1 MSEQPNDVVHGEN
14 EPRDERVED
23 SVQGNEEKL
32 SESPEAEKKQEKKSD
47 SNEPQKEENE
57 NGEEPREEEG
67 NGDSDKPIEEEQPE
81 ENKEKES
88 HDEEPRENEHPEK
101 EEGSEQPHE
110 DDQPEEKKEEE
121 QPEEKEEEKLEENPE
136 EKKVEETDEPKEENP
151 QEEKEEIA
159 ESKKV
164 PEEKKE
170 EKPEE
175 ENPEEKKEEADEAKE
190 KNSEEK
196 KEEEQ
201 PEEKKEEKL
210 DEENS
215 NEKKGEESEKLH
227 EDDKLEEREESEK
240 PHEDDQSEE
249 KKEENPEEKKEEE
262 QPNEKEDDKSTKDE
276 DNNEPHEEE
285 KKVNCEVNVDVK
297 EAQAKKESKKI
308 EDTEKEFL
316 PFLTRT
322 LADIHKAAPRR
333 KPQLK
338 ESSLKS
344 LSSLEE
350 CKKVS
355 DIADKRLMQQI
366 LETLLLSCTE
376 LNKNK
381 IMISVLNVLQ
391 KAAILK
397 LFCFETAS
405 KVVSIIDACSKVND
419 NTVQTCSLDTSLQVV
434 TVVECDIH
442 GESLSSVLKMCYFIF
457 VGARSV
463 NVSAYAGETLS
474 KVVNSVREKMAAQRD
489 VDIYFND
496 FLAVFQFLCTLS
508 IQELSPKDAANEDS
522 RGMRLKILALS
533 TLLEIVKESESSLM
547 LQRDS
552 RFIEKG
558 LRAHLCGAIAQNG
571 VSTNAKVLQYTLDLF
586 YCILKSYKVFF
597 KMEVGV
603 FFSNIFLRLL
613 ESQNSTFQQKLLILQ
628 LLYKLCEDPETLTEM
643 YINYDCDLKSTDVF
657 VRMVNDL
664 CKVSQGY
671 SNFKEATVSVGNSAM
686 NSLNKE
692 KEVSLKKLS
701 LECLVLVMK
710 TLSSSVQEGKEQI
723 KKLQKEE
730 EEEEEVA
737 DVAGNAESSNASSA
751 LIMSQGGDDLQ
762 ASEDNNS
769 EDEEL
774 KKLREQKEQKKM
786 LESIREKWVLDS
798 KRAIAYMQKVGVIDD
813 TAKSLAKFLRETEG
827 LDKKATG
834 EYIGGSKP
842 FNKDVLKEYVSMFNF
857 AGMEL
862 DEALR
867 FFLGQFLLPGE
878 GQVVDRIM
886 ENFGQ
891 RYYLDNA
898 ESKRFEDADAVYKLS
913 FAIIMLATDLHNPK
927 VKNKLTF
934 EQWEKMV
941 NKDLAMGLDVEY
953 LQNIF
958 KRIAARKFE
967 LLSDNGSDNS
977 GDIAGTLLSPKQRQ
991 EMFKEETSRWIDN
1004 AMKRIQ
1010 EQNATGDAADS
1021 EYVLAAAKRITYVQ
1035 AIFESFWASAIV
1047 SLSILLEGSEDP
1059 HVINLC
1065 LSGFKYGVHIAAA
1078 FYMETE
1084 RDTFVTALE
1093 KFTLLNNYREM
1104 RPKNIGAIRTL
1115 IEIAQ
1120 TEGKYLQGSWENI
1133 LRVISLLD
1141 KLQLTGIGAMPD
1153 FLPNQD
1159 SGSDGAAEGGSD
1171 GGDNAPM
1178 SLHGASRSKSMLFR
1192 RSKESMDSQMKQQ
1205 LSKIEVSNSQ
1215 AVMRLD
1221 IDNAVIDC
1229 IFTDSATLS
1238 DVNFFTNSKS

>member
-1 MSEQPNDVVHGEN
+1 MKCELSADVKL
-14 EPRDERVED
+14 PQDD
-23 SVQGNEEKL
+23 SK
-32 SESPEAEKKQEKKSD
+32 
-47 SNEPQKEENE
+47 
-57 NGEEPREEEG
+57 R
-67 NGDSDKPIEEEQPE
+67 IEEI
-81 ENKEKES
+81 EKDFVS
-88 HDEEPRENEHPEK
+88 
-101 EEGSEQPHE
+101 
-110 DDQPEEKKEEE
+110 
-121 QPEEKEEEKLEENPE
+121 
-136 EKKVEETDEPKEENP
+136 
-151 QEEKEEIA
+151 I
-159 ESKKV
+159 
-164 PEEKKE
+164 
-170 EKPEE
+170 
-175 ENPEEKKEEADEAKE
+175 
-190 KNSEEK
+190 
-196 KEEEQ
+196 
-201 PEEKKEEKL
+201 
-210 DEENS
+210 
-215 NEKKGEESEKLH
+215 
-227 EDDKLEEREESEK
+227 
-240 PHEDDQSEE
+240 
-249 KKEENPEEKKEEE
+249 
-262 QPNEKEDDKSTKDE
+262 
-276 DNNEPHEEE
+276 
-285 KKVNCEVNVDVK
+285 
-297 EAQAKKESKKI
+297 
-308 EDTEKEFL
+308 
-316 PFLTRT
+316 LTRVLT
-322 LADIHKAAPRR
+322 DINKAAPRR

-338 ESSLKS
+338 ESSAKS
-344 LSSLEE
+344 LGDVCE

-355 DIADKRLMQQI
+355 DISDKKLILHI
-366 LETLLLSCTE
+366 LETFFLACTE
-376 LNKNK
+376 LSKNK
-381 IMISVLNVLQ
+381 IMVAVLNVIQ
-391 KAAILK
+391 KAAALK
-397 LFCFETAS
+397 LFCLETAQR
-405 KVVSIIDACSKVND
+405 VVSIIDVCSKVND
-419 NTVQTCSLDTSLQVV
+419 STVQMCSLDTSLQVV
-434 TVVECDIH
+434 SVAECEVH
-442 GESLSSVLKMCYFIF
+442 GENLSQTLKMCYAIF
-457 VGARSV
+457 VSARSA
-463 NVSAYAGETLS
+463 NVSAHAGETLTKIVS
-474 KVVNSVREKMAAQRD
+474 SVREKMAVQKD
-489 VDIYFND
+489 VDVYFND
-496 FLAVFQFLCTLS
+496 FLAVFQFLCSLS
-508 IQELSPKDAANEDS
+508 VQELAAKDATNEDS
-522 RGMRLKILALS
+522 RGMRLKILALA
-533 TLLEIVKESESSLM
+533 TLLDIVKESEKSIM

-558 LRAHLCGAIAQNG
+558 LRAHLCAAIAQNG
-571 VSTNAKVLQYTLDLF
+571 VSTNPKVLQYTLDLF

-664 CKVSQGY
+664 CKVSQCY
-671 SNFKEATVSVGNSAM
+671 SGFKEAAISVGSNSALI
-686 NSLNKE
+686 SLNKE

-710 TLSSSVQEGKEQI
+710 SLSTSVQEGKEQI

-730 EEEEEVA
+730 EGDSDDDDNGTDDSLPKVI
-737 DVAGNAESSNASSA
+737 SSSSSST
-751 LIMSQGGDDLQ
+751 LLLSSQGADESQ
-762 ASEDNNS
+762 PAEDANS

-786 LESIREKWVLDS
+786 LEDIRERWALDT
-798 KRAIAYMQKVGVIDD
+798 KRAIEYMRKVGIIDE
-813 TAKSLAKFLRETEG
+813 TAESLAKFLRDTDG
-827 LDKKATG
+827 LDKRAIG
-834 EYIGGSKP
+834 EFIGGSKP
-842 FNKDVLKEYVSMFNF
+842 FNKDVLKAYVALFNF

-867 FFLGQFLLPGE
+867 YFLGQFLLPGE

-898 ESKRFEDADAVYKLS
+898 EVKRFEDADAVYKLS

-953 LQNIF
+953 LQSVF
-958 KRIAARKFE
+958 KRIAARRFE
-967 LLSDNGSDNS
+967 LLSDNSADNS
-977 GDIAGTLLSPKQRQ
+977 GGDIAGALLSPKQRQ

-1010 EQNATGDAADS
+1010 EQSSAADSAES

-1093 KFTLLNNYREM
+1093 KFTLLSNLREM

-1120 TEGKYLQGSWENI
+1120 AEGKYLQGSWENV
-1133 LRVISLLD
+1133 LRCISLLD
-1141 KLQLTGIGAMPD
+1141 KLHLTGIGSMPD

-1159 SGSDGAAEGGSD
+1159 TENSNSDGAVDKGSESNEGNFVS
-1171 GGDNAPM
+1171 AALFP
-1178 SLHGASRSKSMLFR
+1178 LSRGKSTIFR
-1192 RSKESMDSQMKQQ
+1192 RMRETPDSQIKQQ
-1205 LSKIEVSNSQ
+1205 MYKIEVSNSQ
-1215 AVMRLD
+1215 AIMNLG

-1229 IFTDSATLS
+1229 IFTESAELS
-1238 DVNFFTNSKS
+1238 DVKRKKKAFIVSVLFIFYLE